1 MTETSTIGN
10 EKTTNPVM
18 QKMNEDSFVDRMGG

>member
-1 MTETSTIGN
+1 MAKTSTIGT
-10 EKTTNPVM
+10 EKNTNPVM